1 MEATTGSDQR
11 IRRVSAPNFELLLL
25 TRSLTPPAAWPDLHI
40 GASARAEV
48 VLARSG
54 SVNRP
59 AASLRSGS
67 WGSGANRRGRGLGEG
82 RCGLG

>member
-25 TRSLTPPAAWPDLHI
+25 TRSLTPPAAAPHPPS
-40 GASARAEV
+40 GVSACPKV

-54 SVNRP
+54 SVRRP
-59 AASLRSGS
+59 AASLRFGS
-67 WGSGANRRGRGLGEG
+67 WGSWANRRGRGLGEG